1 MMEIAELEKRFPVE
15 TGWLPELLGTQRYV
29 HAVDG
34 VSFSI
39 EKGEIFGLAGES
51 GCGKTT
57 TGRCLAR
64 LEEPTSGEIRFG
76 DRTQNVAALSGH
88 DLASYRRDVQM
99 VFQDPYSSINDRFRV
114 GRWVREPLVIH
125 GIGDEENRDAK
136 VLETLDQCGLRPAD
150 QFVDQFPHELS
161 GGQRQRVALARAMVL
176 GPKFLVADEPTSM
189 LDVSVRAGVLGV
201 FKRLVE
207 EESVTILYISHD
219 LSLLRYICDRIGIM
233 YRGELMEIG
242 SADMVLQHPKHPY
255 TRSLLSAVPRVDPT
269 TNRERVTIPPDVQEK
284 FGASHGCPFKD
295 RCTHRFDRCD
305 EDVTLL
311 SPEGTSEHRT
321 ADENGSDTQ
330 KVACHL
336 YDGKVDRPLPDWEG

>member
-1 MMEIAELEKRFPVE
+1 MAPTVIDIEHLEKRFPVE
-15 TGWLPELLGTQRYV
+15 TGFLPELLGTQRHI

-39 EKGEIFGLAGES
+39 EEGEIFGLAGES

-64 LEEPTSGEIRFG
+64 LEEPSGGTIHFG
-76 DRTQNVAALSGH
+76 DGTQNVAELRGDELTA
-88 DLASYRRDVQM
+88 YRRDVQM

-114 GRWVREPLVIH
+114 GRWIREPLEIH
-125 GIGDEENRDAK
+125 DIGDEESRDSK
-136 VLETLDQCGLRPAD
+136 VLDTLEQCGLRPPE

-176 GPKFLVADEPTSM
+176 DPAFLVADEPTSM

-242 SADMVLQHPKHPY
+242 DAEAVLRRPKHPY
-255 TRSLLSAVPRVDPT
+255 TQSLLAAVPRVDPT
-269 TNRERVTIPPDVQEK
+269 IDRERVTIPPDVEEK
-284 FGASHGCPFKD
+284 YGTSEGCPFSD
-295 RCTHRFDRCD
+295 RCAYRFDRC
-305 EDVTLL
+305 EENVSLL
-311 SPEGTSEHRT
+311 SPDDPATGEPLDS
-321 ADENGSDTQ
+321 Q
-330 KVACHL
+330 QVACHL
-336 YDGKVDRPLPDWEG
+336 YDPSTDQPLPDLED